1 MACAKQS
8 LFKIKYK
15 NIKLDLILQLEK
27 FAYIGGPAEIVKTFL
42 ESDAHS
48 GCDGCVRSMAED
60 NSFGPGITGN
70 ADSSVGRLVY

>member
-48 GCDGCVRSMAED
+48 GCVRSMAED
-60 NSFGPGITGN
+60 NSLGPGITGN